1 MWLCEVLLV
10 VQVNA
15 AGTCALYHTIGKMA
29 GVGPNSL
36 LLDVCCGTG
45 TIGLTLA
52 KQVRVAVLVGRMCAC
67 VCVVGC
73 TRVQRMH

>member
-1 MWLCEVLLV
+1 M
-10 VQVNA
+10 
-15 AGTCALYHTIGKMA
+15 LYHTVGKMA

-52 KQVRVAVLVGRMCAC
+52 KQVGAAGL
-67 VCVVGC
+67 VVGS
-73 TRVQRMH
+73 RVRGLSCFGSREW